1 MPEDMMDDAVKL
13 CQFQTKL
20 TVLRAE
26 IEAAGFKICAFW
38 TGEYGGLESCIL
50 GTTDGLNVVESK

>member
-1 MPEDMMDDAVKL
+1 MTDEMNNAVKI
-13 CQFQTKL
+13 CEFQVKL
-20 TVLRAE
+20 GELRVQ

-50 GTTDGLNVVESK
+50 GNADGLNVVESK